1 MANELSPEERAEE
14 QAISAA
20 ISDTEEEIFKAGIG
34 SEEDENDGDK
44 SLEEMDDPTGGKP
57 DEPDQEASTDD
68 SGEAA
73 EPEGEEPEGEAEEPE
88 EPVQEPA
95 RVPSYVVRE
104 QRERAERAEREANEW
119 RARYDEVQRLSRPP
133 QPQQP
138 PPPEPDMFADP
149 EAWKRDFRQQT
160 INEVRQ
166 TMARASVEE
175 ARARYGAEFEHAYH
189 LLDSDPRLQREAQAV
204 LASLNPG
211 EAIMR
216 LAEPYMGE
224 FRQQRQEQELAE
236 AQQVAARNGYTL
248 VPGRGGPS
256 NSRPQS
262 QLRNNPPSL
271 NGASGGGNTRRERLD
286 PRGMD
291 GSEDAI
297 FREAFTNLR

>member
-1 MANELSPEERAEE
+1 MANEMSPEERAEE

-20 ISDTEEEIFKAGIG
+20 ISDTEDEIFKAGIG

-57 DEPDQEASTDD
+57 DEPDQEASEPDD
-68 SGEAA
+68 AD
-73 EPEGEEPEGEAEEPE
+73 EPEPEQAQADEGEGEAEEPE
-88 EPVQEPA
+88 HEPA
-95 RVPSYVVRE
+95 RVPSHVMRE
-104 QRERAERAEREANEW
+104 YRERAERAERDASEW
-119 RARYDEVQRLSRPP
+119 RARYDERQRLQSQ

-149 EAWKRDFRQQT
+149 EAWKREFQQRT

-166 TMARASVEE
+166 TMARASIEE

-189 LLDSDPRLQREAQAV
+189 LLDSDPRLAREAQAV

-216 LAEPYMGE
+216 LAEPHMGE

-291 GSEDAI
+291 GSEEAI

>member
-1 MANELSPEERAEE
+1 MANEMSPEERAEE
-14 QAISAA
+14 QAVSAA
-20 ISDTEEEIFKAGIG
+20 IKDTEGEIFNFANDR
-34 SEEDENDGDK
+34 EEPENDGDK
-44 SLEEMDDPTGGKP
+44 SLEEMDDPIGGKP
-57 DEPDQEASTDD
+57 DEPEPEASEPDD
-68 SGEAA
+68 
-73 EPEGEEPEGEAEEPE
+73 EPEPEQAQADEGEGEAEEPA
-88 EPVQEPA
+88 QEPA
-95 RVPSYVVRE
+95 RVPSHVMRE
-104 QRERAERAEREANEW
+104 YRERAERAERDAAEW
-119 RARYDEVQRLSRPP
+119 RARYDERQRFAQPQ

-189 LLDSDPRLQREAQAV
+189 LLDSDPRLTREAQAV

-256 NSRPQS
+256 NSRPPS

-291 GSEDAI
+291 GSEEAI
-297 FREAFTNLR
+297 FREAFTPLR